1 MLAVIYRATVWRVLD
16 GDKYFPSRLSL
27 QSLLI
32 SSLGTSDSI
41 LDQHHS
47 RLGEAGGEIILT
59 SGIENPAKRKSLF
72 LF

>member
-1 MLAVIYRATVWRVLD
+1 MLAVIYRATVWRVLE

-32 SSLGTSDSI
+32 SSLGTSDNI

-47 RLGEAGGEIILT
+47 RLGDAGGEIILT
-59 SGIENPAKRKSLF
+59 PATENSAQRKSL
-72 LF
+72 LLL